1 MNRKFLNAFVQ
12 KLSPYPIVEIN
23 VSQYVDVTLNR
34 IKGKLAINLVN
45 TSGPH
50 DNNDV
55 LVFDE
60 VLPVGPISFSIRID
74 KKPQKSRMNLKEKN
88 RISIRKWKNSPDNT
102 FPKNS

>member
-12 KLSPYPIVEIN
+12 KLFPYPIVEIN

-74 KKPQKSRMNLKEKN
+74 KKPQKVTHEPKGKKSDINSKMEKF
-88 RISIRKWKNSPDNT
+88 S
-102 FPKNS
+102 